1 MIAWFLRN
9 PVAANLL
16 MISILVLGIR
26 SALELQRESFPQL
39 PPSEVTVS
47 VFYDSGSARQA
58 EENITRKIEQAIRNL
73 SGIKEVTSSSSRT
86 GSTVTIRKDYDADLD
101 KLLHEI
107 KARVDAIVGMPKG
120 AERPVVE
127 VAAEVKPTALRINLY
142 GEVPQGLLQ
151 SLAFSLREDLLG
163 KPGIT
168 LVELQGYKVPEITI
182 EVDEVGLQTHG
193 LSLRD
198 VSDAVARESLVEVG
212 GALRGEDTIVQLTAD
227 APRYRKEDF
236 ADITVR
242 KNPGGSELKLGDVA
256 TITDGFSSF
265 PRTWL
270 RYQGKRSVGLRIVV
284 DEHGDITRMTREAH
298 EVLDDWRAQGK
309 LPEGVGIAAWDD
321 KSKFIESRLGA
332 LLFNGAAGIILVILL
347 LSLVLE
353 ARVAFWVSVGLPVC
367 FAGALIAMGDGI
379 LGFSI
384 NQISTL
390 GFIVAMGILVDDA
403 IVVGESI
410 HTRQI
415 LSPTPEATLEGV
427 RRVAMPTLIG
437 GLTTVVAFSS
447 LAFVFGY
454 FGEFFGQFS
463 LVVAACLVFSM
474 IESKLILPAHL
485 LPRRGTAASPSPRRT
500 HRQTQGGTIA
510 QRFQARFETFKTKL
524 FLPGLQRAI
533 DYRYATLLLLLAIWL
548 LGLGL
553 LTRSEVRQVFF
564 PDISYG
570 VVYVEVTMQPD
581 AGFGATE
588 NALDHVEQSAYKTAE
603 DLQREHGLAEP
614 LLTSVRTWMRNDLEG
629 PVLFELPSGSQQ
641 AVNIFDFSRR
651 FRKTIDRIEGI
662 KSLRIHNSYAG
673 LPQLDIQLLA
683 PSFEQAQAGRRVL
696 LEKLRQIPGVHDLSR
711 DVDDTIRQIRLE
723 PTPLGRALDLTTQ
736 DLARQLQQAFFGF
749 ETQRIQ
755 RGRDEVKVRVRYP
768 EDARRSLDDLW
779 AMRVRTPDGQVVALE
794 TVARAVNERVVG
806 ERTRIDGRS
815 AISIEGQVDKTITS
829 PEAVVTEIA
838 QYLPEF
844 HRTHPDVRVDFG
856 GEAEEQ
862 KLVMQSLRDILI
874 FVLIVIYA
882 LLAIV
887 LKRYGAPLIIM
898 AVIPFAVAGAL
909 FGHLLHGLPFSIL
922 SLFGVMALIG
932 VVINDSLLLMVRYLE
947 LRPGLSSIRDA
958 VLNAAAE
965 RVRAILLT
973 SVTTY
978 VGLIPLMANPSIQG
992 AFLKP
997 AAASLA
1003 YGVLFGT
1010 VITLVLVPILIMIA
1024 DDVKNLMGR
1033 LSLIDHAKS
1042 KAKLQHVSD

>member
-16 MISILVLGIR
+16 MIGILVLGVR
-26 SALELQRESFPQL
+26 SALELRREVFPQL

-47 VFYDSGSARQA
+47 VLYDSGSARQA
-58 EENITRKIEQAIRNL
+58 EENITRKIEQAIKDL
-73 SGIKEVTSSSSRT
+73 SGIEEVTSSSSRT
-86 GSTVTIRKDYDADLD
+86 GSTVTIRKTYDADLD
-101 KLLHEI
+101 KLVNEI
-107 KARVDAIVGMPKG
+107 KARVDAITGMPKG
-120 AERPVVE
+120 AERPMVE
-127 VAAEVKPTALRINLY
+127 AENSKQTALHINLY

-151 SLAFSLREDLLG
+151 SLASALREDLLG
-163 KPGIT
+163 KSGIT
-168 LVELQGYKVPEITI
+168 TVEFQGYKTPEITI
-182 EVDEVGLQTHG
+182 EVDETRLQAHG

-198 VSDAVARESLVEVG
+198 VSDAVARESMVEVSG
-212 GALRGEDTIVQLTAD
+212 ELRAEDTIVQLTAD
-227 APRYRKEDF
+227 APRYRKEEF
-236 ADITVR
+236 AHITVR
-242 KNPGGSELKLGDVA
+242 KNPGGSELKLGEVA
-256 TITDGFSSF
+256 TITDGFSSS
-265 PRTWL
+265 PRTWV

-284 DEHGDITRMTREAH
+284 DEHSDIIRMTREAR

-309 LPEGVGIAAWDD
+309 LPEGVDIGDWWYR
-321 KSKFIESRLGA
+321 SQLIESRLGA
-332 LLFNGAAGIILVILL
+332 LFFNGAVGIILVIVL

-367 FAGALIAMGDGI
+367 FAGALIAMGDTI

-384 NQISTL
+384 NQISTF
-390 GFIVAMGILVDDA
+390 GFIVAMGMLVDDA
-403 IVVGESI
+403 VVVGESI
-410 HTRQI
+410 HTRQV

-427 RRVAMPTLIG
+427 RQVAMPTLIG
-437 GLTTVVAFSS
+437 GLTTMVAFSS
-447 LAFVFGY
+447 IAFVFGN
-454 FGEFFGQFS
+454 FGKFYGQFS
-463 LVVAACLVFSM
+463 LVVAACLIFSM

-485 LPRRGTAASPSPRRT
+485 LPRRGAAAFPSHRR
-500 HRQTQGGTIA
+500 TIA
-510 QRFQARFETFKTKL
+510 QRFQARFETFKTNL

-553 LTRSEVRQVFF
+553 ITRGEVRQVFF
-564 PDISYG
+564 PDIPFG
-570 VVYVEVTMQPD
+570 LVYVEVDMQPD

-588 NALDHVEQSAYKTAE
+588 NAFEHIERTGYKTAE
-603 DLQREHGLAEP
+603 DLQREHGLTEP
-614 LLTSVRTWMRNDLEG
+614 LLTSVQTWMENDLEG
-629 PVLFELPSGSQQ
+629 WVDFELSSDSSQ
-641 AVNIFDFSRR
+641 AVSVFDFSRR
-651 FRKTIDRIEGI
+651 LRKTIGRIEGL
-662 KSLRIHNSYAG
+662 KSLKIHNSYAG
-673 LPQLDIQLLA
+673 LPQLEFQLLA

-696 LEKLRQIPGVHDLSR
+696 LERLKQIPGVHDLSH
-711 DVDDTIRQIRLE
+711 DIDDTIEQLRLE
-723 PTPLGRALDLTTQ
+723 PTPLGRALGLTTQ

-755 RGRDEVKVRVRYP
+755 RGHDEVKVRVRYP

-779 AMRVRTPDGQVVALE
+779 AMRVRTPGGQVVALE

-815 AISIEGQVDKTITS
+815 AVSIEAKVDKTITS
-829 PEAVVTEIA
+829 PEAVVKEIVR
-838 QYLPEF
+838 YLPEL
-844 HRTHPDVRVDFG
+844 HRTHPEVRVDFG
-856 GEAEEQ
+856 GESEAR
-862 KLVMQSLRDILI
+862 KLLIQSLREIII

-898 AVIPFAVAGAL
+898 AVIPLGVTGAL

-922 SLFGVMALIG
+922 SLFGVIALIG
-932 VVINDSLLLMVRYLE
+932 VVINDSLLLVVRYLK

-1024 DDVKNLMGR
+1024 DDVKNLIGR
-1033 LSLIDHAKS
+1033 LSLIDYAKS
-1042 KAKLQHVSD
+1042 KAKLQRVSD